1 MTAINLLGDLANDDT
16 VKLLR
21 RAVKLLEASGNVD
34 VANRQRIVL
43 DAITAGLTLAA
54 VTTVTGVTTV
64 STVSSVTN
72 VAAVA
77 GLDQRQFHETNRIA
91 YNTGMRSALK
101 FY

>member
-34 VANRQRIVL
+34 IGNRQRIVL

-54 VTTVTGVTTV
+54 VTTV
-64 STVSSVTN
+64 SSVSSVTN

-77 GLDQRQFHETNRIA
+77 GLDQRQFHETSRIA
-91 YNTGMRSALK
+91 YNTGMRAALK